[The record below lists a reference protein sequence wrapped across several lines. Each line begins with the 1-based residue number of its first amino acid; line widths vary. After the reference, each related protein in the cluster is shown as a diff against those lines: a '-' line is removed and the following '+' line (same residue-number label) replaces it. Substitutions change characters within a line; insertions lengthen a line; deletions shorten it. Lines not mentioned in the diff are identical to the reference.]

1 MSVKMEYATFFVGG
15 GKGNLFLF
23 SNFSDNGL
31 TKTQTK
37 PAQRKRKN
45 SLFGL
50 RVGNH
55 RLAFR
60 CRQCSGSRVLPP
72 AGHASPGS
80 PPSSSRRWQPG
91 PPACSRSLLTASR
104 PGRRKASCWRPRHP
118 RPQAPRL
125 NEMAQRQSLAGARAR
140 LLWRDVTTPAPEV
153 VSLHPAPNM
162 AAPSSLGQHLLLL
175 HL

>member
-1 MSVKMEYATFFVGG
+1 MEYATFLRGW

-31 TKTQTK
+31 TKTQTE
-37 PAQRKRKN
+37 PAQRKRRN
-45 SLFGL
+45 ILFGL

-80 PPSSSRRWQPG
+80 TPGSSRRWQPG
-91 PPACSRSLLTASR
+91 PPACAWSLPHLVLDVVRR
-104 PGRRKASCWRPRHP
+104 PAGVQDTRD
-118 RPQAPRL
+118 PRL
-125 NEMAQRQSLAGARAR
+125 PPPRNGS
-140 LLWRDVTTPAPEV
+140 APITGRCTCAV
-153 VSLHPAPNM
+153 VVA
-162 AAPSSLGQHLLLL
+162 
-175 HL
+175 

>member
-1 MSVKMEYATFFVGG
+1 MEYAIFFAGG

-31 TKTQTK
+31 TKTQTE
-37 PAQRKRKN
+37 PAQRKRRN

-50 RVGNH
+50 RVGND

-60 CRQCSGSRVLPP
+60 CRQCGGSPVLPP
-72 AGHASPGS
+72 ASHASPGS
-80 PPSSSRRWQPG
+80 PPGSSRRWQQG
-91 PPACSRSLLTASR
+91 PPACARSLLTASR
-104 PGRRKASCWRPRHP
+104 PGCKKAVSRRPRHP

-125 NEMAQRQSLAGARAR
+125 PKMAQRLAPAGARAR

-153 VSLHPAPNM
+153 LILNPAPNM
-162 AAPSSLGQHLLLL
+162 AAPSSLGQHLLLP
-175 HL
+175 HS

>member
-1 MSVKMEYATFFVGG
+1 MLLFCGGG

-23 SNFSDNGL
+23 SNFSDNGV
-31 TKTQTK
+31 TKTQTE
-37 PAQRKRKN
+37 PAQRKPRN

-80 PPSSSRRWQPG
+80 TPGSSRRWQPG
-91 PPACSRSLLTASR
+91 PPACARSLLTASR
-104 PGRRKASCWRPRHP
+104 PGRSKASCWRPRHP
-118 RPQAPRL
+118 RPQAPPTTKWLSANHWQVHVR
-125 NEMAQRQSLAGARAR
+125 GCCG
-140 LLWRDVTTPAPEV
+140 VTSRHRPRK
-153 VSLHPAPNM
+153 
-162 AAPSSLGQHLLLL
+162 
-175 HL
+175 